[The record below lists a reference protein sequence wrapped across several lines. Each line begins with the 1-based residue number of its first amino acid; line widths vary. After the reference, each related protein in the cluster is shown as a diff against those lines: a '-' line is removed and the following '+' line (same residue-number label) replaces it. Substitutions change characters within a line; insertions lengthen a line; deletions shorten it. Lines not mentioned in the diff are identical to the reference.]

1 MRCLETASPI
11 KIVIL
16 NFCTLDR
23 WLGFFTEKKEEN
35 SFFAQDLACVT
46 GGLVG
51 WNVTAVRK
59 LERG

>member
-1 MRCLETASPI
+1 MAR
-11 KIVIL
+11 
-16 NFCTLDR
+16 
-23 WLGFFTEKKEEN
+23 FFTEKKEEN
-35 SFFAQDLACVT
+35 SFFAKDLACVT